1 MLNKV
6 KQKRSTIVFLTIFL
20 VGFCLTCYPFVA
32 SLFMSHDQSSIVQ
45 TYSDDVES
53 MDKDQRQDIIA
64 KAQEYNSLLY
74 QTNGAIVG
82 NSSEILSHE
91 NYMNL
96 LNVSD
101 NDIMATLEIPKIN
114 VDLPIYHGTEDEVLS
129 IGVGHL
135 EGSSLPV
142 GGEST
147 RCILTGHRGLPSSK
161 LFTRLDEIVEGDLFY
176 IDVLGETMAYEVNE
190 VEVID
195 PDEVDKLEI
204 EPDKDL
210 VTLITCTPYGI
221 NTHRLVVT
229 GERVPYK
236 EKVKDSIQS
245 NIPSIRELLFMV
257 LPFLFLAI
265 LISMIIRQHRKE
277 KRNEA

>member
-1 MLNKV
+1 
-6 KQKRSTIVFLTIFL
+6 
-20 VGFCLTCYPFVA
+20 
-32 SLFMSHDQSSIVQ
+32 
-45 TYSDDVES
+45 
-53 MDKDQRQDIIA
+53 
-64 KAQEYNSLLY
+64 
-74 QTNGAIVG
+74 
-82 NSSEILSHE
+82 
-91 NYMNL
+91 
-96 LNVSD
+96 
-101 NDIMATLEIPKIN
+101 
-114 VDLPIYHGTEDEVLS
+114 
-129 IGVGHL
+129 
-135 EGSSLPV
+135 
-142 GGEST
+142 
-147 RCILTGHRGLPSSK
+147 
-161 LFTRLDEIVEGDLFY
+161 
-176 IDVLGETMAYEVNE
+176 MAYEVNE
-190 VEVID
+190 VEVIY

-265 LISMIIRQHRKE
+265 LISMVIRQHRKE